1 MKFTE
6 DIILRINHKTLVHFL
21 IRQLREQKRL
31 NIKFLVLRNLNNW
44 TNENKKKDQYT
55 FQCYI
60 HTLADQDKS
69 ARKLKRLF

>member
-31 NIKFLVLRNLNNW
+31 NIKFLVLG
-44 TNENKKKDQYT
+44 T
-55 FQCYI
+55 
-60 HTLADQDKS
+60 
-69 ARKLKRLF
+69 